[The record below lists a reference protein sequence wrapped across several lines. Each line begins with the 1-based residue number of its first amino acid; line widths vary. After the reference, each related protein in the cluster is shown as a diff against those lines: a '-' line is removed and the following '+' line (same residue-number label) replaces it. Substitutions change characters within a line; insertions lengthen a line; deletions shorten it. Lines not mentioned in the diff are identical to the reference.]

1 MNAGARR
8 SILSPAGLFT
18 FALLRRT
25 SSRPLPALLSKSP
38 GDTRL
43 RTPREGIHEWSA
55 LVTIRSIDAGR
66 RSCGT
71 VDLCLGVDDR
81 IGGARLGVS
90 SRHPSR
96 PRW

>member
-25 SSRPLPALLSKSP
+25 SSRPLPALLAKST

-55 LVTIRSIDAGR
+55 LITIRSVVAGR
-66 RSCGT
+66 RSYGT

-81 IGGARLGVS
+81 IGGTHLGVG

-96 PRW
+96 PPW